1 MNWCRGLAGVLA
13 IAAAIGAGRLHA
25 AEPLSSDYFP
35 SWNSPSGQGANG
47 PGYAPGQAAFAG
59 PDGPQGYPGV
69 PNPYQSGYPGPMPP
83 AAGPPCPYAPPYP
96 YPGMTPPPGYG
107 PDSGAANAPAEYLP
121 RWTIELG
128 AITLHP
134 VRPPSRTLATDFLNP
149 ANTLDARDAAE
160 SWGYGPRIDAIGRY
174 DSEWSIELLYYGI
187 GDWSKF
193 ASVSGLGFNV
203 PILSPNPE
211 FIPPDVSATARM
223 DIYNAEFNVRRKL
236 TENITGLMG
245 FRFLE
250 VLDELSLVG
259 SVPELLSA
267 SMTTKVNNALYGF
280 QVGADARLFRGLGPL
295 YLDVLVKGGVYDN
308 FVTRTSVQ
316 SGIFGNST
324 ATANLDHV
332 AFVGEVAFLPTWDI
346 FPHCSVY
353 GGYEA
358 LFVQGVAV
366 SGQEIGSTGP
376 IHASR
381 TTFYQGAVAGL
392 TVYW

>member
-107 PDSGAANAPAEYLP
+107 PNSGGADAPAEYLP

-211 FIPPDVSATARM
+211 FIPPYVSATARM
-223 DIYNAEFNVRRKL
+223 DIYNAEFNVRREA

-280 QVGADARLFRGLGPL
+280 QVGADARLFRGLRVINPGSFSAFNASSTSIL
-295 YLDVLVKGGVYDN
+295 SSIASIISRSSMDT
-308 FVTRTSVQ
+308 TR
-316 SGIFGNST
+316 
-324 ATANLDHV
+324 
-332 AFVGEVAFLPTWDI
+332 
-346 FPHCSVY
+346 Y
-353 GGYEA
+353 GG
-358 LFVQGVAV
+358 FVIFLDTNAFGAEHYAV
-366 SGQEIGSTGP
+366 GYIGEILSCLCHTY
-376 IHASR
+376 ASHNSI
-381 TTFYQGAVAGL
+381 L
-392 TVYW
+392 SLI